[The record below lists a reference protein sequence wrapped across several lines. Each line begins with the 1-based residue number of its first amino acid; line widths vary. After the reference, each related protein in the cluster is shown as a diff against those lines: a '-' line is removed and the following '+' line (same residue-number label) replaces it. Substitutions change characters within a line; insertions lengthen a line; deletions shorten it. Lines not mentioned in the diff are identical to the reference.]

1 MADSKDSTSKFTSTL
16 LDSLL
21 AHVAIVDQQG
31 TIIETNKSWK
41 QFNHDS
47 ILLRRAPVGEN
58 YFEVLQHAIEMGDD
72 YALKILL
79 GLKRILNQDKSSF
92 SITYSL
98 KTNTNAFWF
107 KLTIRPCTDE
117 PSQFIMINEDVTA
130 SMQAKYEKQ
139 ENEDRFKVKFEQSLD
154 GVFIT
159 DTNGNIVDA
168 NQTASNILGWSRNEL
183 TNLSLEA
190 VANVNQSTYASALEE
205 RSQTGTYA
213 LEMDFIDKQ
222 GNVIP
227 TEVSSRTYRN
237 PKGKLRAIVTF
248 HDISR
253 RKKIESDLSKTKQFT
268 ESALNSI
275 PGVFV
280 VLDREGHFI
289 RWNENMVTKLEYSAE
304 ELEQK
309 RVINIVIDDYKE
321 QTKKEFQQCI
331 EEGEIST
338 ETKIHSKNG
347 QIKDYSIF
355 AKRFVEDGSVY
366 IVATAIDITK
376 RKQIEQENRRH
387 QTMMEQL
394 FDNSPVGITIIDNE
408 NIIQQVNS
416 SFENIFGYNRQE
428 AKGQNIDSLIAP
440 NDRKNEAKAISLA
453 TQKGESL
460 QTETIRINKDGEEI
474 PVLIGSVPVRLE
486 NEIIAIYGMYVDIS
500 TQHNYR
506 QKLEA
511 ALREKEALL
520 SELHHRVKN
529 NLALISSLVELQVFD
544 AENPLLRKELQNIK
558 NRIMTIA
565 SIHEVLYQNGSLTN
579 IPFHNFINELVVSS
593 LIQKSVNEHNI
604 EIETDSDEVNLSIN
618 QSIPTGLLINELISL
633 IFSFTDSD
641 QSSTLNIRLREYQKK
656 IHLIIEGQNIIAC
669 PEEVKSQQS
678 LHNILIQTLV
688 IQLNGT
694 LIWPNTNSD
703 YQKFE
708 FFFTKEQSTSPAS
721 NFLQT
726 SNKV

>member
-47 ILLRRAPVGEN
+47 NLLRRAPVGEN

-289 RWNENMVTKLEYSAE
+289 RWNENMVTKLGYSAE

-669 PEEVKSQQS
+669 PEEVKSEQS